1 MLVCLPTCAT
11 VIQVSDANLRDC
23 TAGTCATVRHP
34 SYPISYMYYYPAMY
48 DLRVEIRR
56 LNHTS
61 GFSYRIMLAGV
72 LAAHGREA
80 VVKELTAS
88 HTGNVV
94 SIAAASNW
102 CKAGPKR
109 EASRARAG

>member
-1 MLVCLPTCAT
+1 ML
-11 VIQVSDANLRDC
+11 
-23 TAGTCATVRHP
+23 
-34 SYPISYMYYYPAMY
+34 YPYPMY
-48 DLRVEIRR
+48 DLRVEIIR
-56 LNHTS
+56 LNRTS
-61 GFSYRIMLAGV
+61 GFSYRIMLAGI
-72 LAAHGREA
+72 LAAHGKDA